1 MSVGPAAIKIL
12 LVLRFIPFFSPPNC
26 LCFLPLNISHY
37 GVHQRKTSL
46 FYNAVSCC
54 MLRWCIRLEFDAIVM
69 FSTFERIVDEVDFNL
84 TEIKLK
90 LSFVLTLVFLKILKT
105 LRFAALCGAGR
116 IGILC

>member
-1 MSVGPAAIKIL
+1 MSVGPSANKIL
-12 LVLRFIPFFSPPNC
+12 LVLRFIPFFPPNC
-26 LCFLPLNISHY
+26 LCFLPLEFPITVFIGEKLHY
-37 GVHQRKTSL
+37 S
-46 FYNAVSCC
+46 YNGVSCC
-54 MLRWCIRLEFDAIVM
+54 MLRWCIRLEFGAIVM

>member
-1 MSVGPAAIKIL
+1 MSVGPSANKIL
-12 LVLRFIPFFSPPNC
+12 LVLRFIPFFPPKLPVFC
-26 LCFLPLNISHY
+26 LFPITVFIREKLHYSHN
-37 GVHQRKTSL
+37 G
-46 FYNAVSCC
+46 VSCC
-54 MLRWCIRLEFDAIVM
+54 MLRWCIRFEFGAIVM
-69 FSTFERIVDEVDFNL
+69 FSTFERIVDEVNFNL